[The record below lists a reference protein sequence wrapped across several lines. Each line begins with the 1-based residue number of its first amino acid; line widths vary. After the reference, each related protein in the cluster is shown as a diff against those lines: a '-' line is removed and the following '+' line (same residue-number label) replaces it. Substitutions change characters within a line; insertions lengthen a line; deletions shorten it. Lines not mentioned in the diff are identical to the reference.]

1 VGSAASRVSITIA
14 PMTEAHWPE
23 VAAIYA
29 EGIAAGDATFET
41 EVPPWSDW
49 DADHLPDQRLV
60 ALQDGVVV
68 GWAALSPTS
77 GRCVYRGVAEESV
90 YIAER
95 ARGRGVGR
103 ALVEALIA
111 RAEEAGIWT
120 IETGIFPENAA
131 SLALHER
138 LGFRV
143 VGTRERIGRMG
154 DRWRD
159 VILLER
165 RSPAIG

>member
-1 VGSAASRVSITIA
+1 
-14 PMTEAHWPE
+14 
-23 VAAIYA
+23 
-29 EGIAAGDATFET
+29 
-41 EVPPWSDW
+41 
-49 DADHLPDQRLV
+49 
-60 ALQDGVVV
+60 VVV

-77 GRCVYRGVAEESV
+77 GRCVYWGVAEESV

-131 SLALHER
+131 SLALQER
-138 LGFRV
+138 FGFRV

-165 RSPAIG
+165 RGPAIG